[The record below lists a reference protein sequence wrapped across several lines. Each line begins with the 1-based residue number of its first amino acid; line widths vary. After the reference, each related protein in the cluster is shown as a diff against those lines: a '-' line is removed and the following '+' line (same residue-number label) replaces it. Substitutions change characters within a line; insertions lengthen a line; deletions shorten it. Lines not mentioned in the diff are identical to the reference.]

1 MSINKNISFIFY
13 DEISII
19 KFPDTYFKLLEI
31 MSFKFQT
38 SIEECRKNIII
49 YYKDNEGDN
58 ILIDNNE
65 DFNEF
70 YRYSI
75 YKKDIYMYGCINEKS
90 INKNSKI
97 NENNDEKMNDILDNI
112 PYTESVIIQSQNQEE
127 NIIDKI
133 VSFLG
138 LNKLKNI
145 FS

>member
-1 MSINKNISFIFY
+1 MNFI
-13 DEISII
+13 
-19 KFPDTYFKLLEI
+19 
-31 MSFKFQT
+31 
-38 SIEECRKNIII
+38 
-49 YYKDNEGDN
+49 
-58 ILIDNNE
+58 
-65 DFNEF
+65 
-70 YRYSI
+70 YSI
-75 YKKDIYMYGCINEKS
+75 YKKDIYIYGCINEKS

>member
-1 MSINKNISFIFY
+1 MNFI
-13 DEISII
+13 
-19 KFPDTYFKLLEI
+19 
-31 MSFKFQT
+31 
-38 SIEECRKNIII
+38 
-49 YYKDNEGDN
+49 
-58 ILIDNNE
+58 
-65 DFNEF
+65 
-70 YRYSI
+70 YSI
-75 YKKDIYMYGCINEKS
+75 YKKDIYIYGCINETS